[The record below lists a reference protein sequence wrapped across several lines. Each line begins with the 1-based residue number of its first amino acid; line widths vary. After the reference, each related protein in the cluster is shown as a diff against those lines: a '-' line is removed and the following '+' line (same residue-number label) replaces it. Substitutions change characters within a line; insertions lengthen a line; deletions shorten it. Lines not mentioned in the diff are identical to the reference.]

1 MKNINMWFDVNWI
14 DVTSFGNVTE
24 LYDRSGKGNNVSN
37 GTPSERPR
45 HAALSSKFRGGTKVA
60 YFYEQVLSDQTLEND
75 SATLTS
81 VFGTPFPGSPLV
93 DPEFEFAAVIAEHPD
108 STSAEMF
115 FGINSSTYDDQVWF
129 GRHNTGASFRVR
141 GSVDNTF
148 DTSDGVFAD
157 NKPSTYVFSCQ
168 QDGEGEM
175 NAYAW
180 IQGNSLDWDDEGI
193 SSNYPM
199 DPGTL
204 RGMDEIILGGMVLGT
219 GSWHGYVAEMI
230 LWSGKHSAAERTQ
243 TLNYLRDK
251 WDCS

>member
-1 MKNINMWFDVNWI
+1 MWFDVNWVNVSTVNVN
-14 DVTSFGNVTE
+14 VTSM
-24 LYDRSGKGNNVSN
+24 YDRSGNGNHVSN
-37 GTPSERPR
+37 GTVAEQPQF
-45 HAALSSKFRGGTKVA
+45 AALSTKFRGGTRVA
-60 YFYEQVLSDQTLEND
+60 YFDDQTSSNMTLEND

-81 VFGTPFPGSPLV
+81 VFGTALSPLV

-108 STSAEMF
+108 AAGTETF
-115 FGINSSTYDDQVWF
+115 FGINSSTQTDSVFFQ
-129 GRHNTGASFRVR
+129 RHNSGSSFRVR

-148 DTSDGVFAD
+148 DTSDRMFTD
-157 NKPSTYVFSCQ
+157 NTPSTYVFSCQ
-168 QDGEGEM
+168 QDGSGEM

-199 DPGTL
+199 DPSTL
-204 RGMDEIILGGMVLGT
+204 RGMDEITLAGNALGT
-219 GSWHGYVAEMI
+219 GSWYGYVAEMI